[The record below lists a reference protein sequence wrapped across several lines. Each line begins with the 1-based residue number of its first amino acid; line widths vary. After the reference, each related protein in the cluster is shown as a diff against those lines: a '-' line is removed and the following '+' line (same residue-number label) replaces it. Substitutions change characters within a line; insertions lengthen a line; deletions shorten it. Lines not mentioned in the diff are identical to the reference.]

1 MAEGVMKGIT
11 MNLFGL
17 QKDFVKTIIR
27 DTVETYSGQWRLVH
41 EAIQNAHDSI
51 QLNPELKRGKI
62 EIQLSVI
69 TYTSF

>member
-1 MAEGVMKGIT
+1 MKGIT
-11 MNLFGL
+11 MNLFGI

-51 QLNPELKRGKI
+51 HR
-62 EIQLSVI
+62 
-69 TYTSF
+69 TYAKSIDIIVEKQ